1 MTFKYLPL
9 FAVAAAFASATP
21 ASATTGGICYG
32 MANVP
37 PSDHLNLRAQPS
49 ASAPVLAKFANSSE
63 VIFGKAGPCKRW
75 CRVSA
80 STQNGTKWGWIN
92 ARYLRTRECP

>member
-1 MTFKYLPL
+1 MRQV
-9 FAVAAAFASATP
+9 AVILCAAIAAGTAAPAFA
-21 ASATTGGICYG
+21 TTAGVCYG

-37 PSDHLNLRAQPS
+37 PSDALNLRASPS
-49 ASAPVLAKFANSSE
+49 ARAPILARFANSSE
-63 VIFGKAGPCKRW
+63 VIFGKAGPCNKW

-80 STQNGTKWGWIN
+80 STQHGTKWGWIN

>member
-1 MTFKYLPL
+1 MMLAT
-9 FAVAAAFASATP
+9 AAPAFA
-21 ASATTGGICYG
+21 TTAGICYG

-37 PSDHLNLRAQPS
+37 PSDSLNLRASPN
-49 ASAPVLAKFANSSE
+49 ARAPVLARFANSSE
-63 VIFGKAGPCKRW
+63 VIFGKAGPCNRW

-80 STQNGTKWGWIN
+80 STQHGTKWGWIN